1 MEENELSARK
11 HCCNQ
16 YHSRIV
22 LAFSSNHNPQSQGQ
36 RMEHTPKNKS
46 KIIKAQFCAP
56 DSSKNLSHWSHWPH
70 PPWIWGLGFAR
81 RWKKPEG
88 WGVQQ
93 TLKVCDPFPKQKYQQ
108 QEKSRALVSPCK
120 RPKCCSF
127 CSRKGKN
134 EWVKEQSYF
143 VRFWSTNP
151 DKTSAGMDTQAAGW
165 ASGEV
170 GITQLPL
177 KHSVTQH
184 NGDIL
189 LLNKAIWGFFI

>member
-1 MEENELSARK
+1 M
-11 HCCNQ
+11 
-16 YHSRIV
+16 
-22 LAFSSNHNPQSQGQ
+22 PQI
-36 RMEHTPKNKS
+36 PL
-46 KIIKAQFCAP
+46 KIWAIDLTGP
-56 DSSKNLSHWSHWPH
+56 IH
-70 PPWIWGLGFAR
+70 LGFEA
-81 RWKKPEG
+81 WALPGGEKKPEG

-93 TLKVCDPFPKQKYQQ
+93 TLKVCDPFPKEKYQQ

-143 VRFWSTNP
+143 ARFWSTNP

-165 ASGEV
+165 APGEV